1 MAETRR
7 RYDALDSH
15 IREWRQFGPSEIP
28 VRRRNI
34 VRDERRSCKPR
45 QNPADLLTATN
56 SPKDNQ
62 DSFDL
67 EELYFLPV
75 SDQSASESESLSSAT
90 PVDTPKVRQIT
101 TNSIAESSCKRKRN
115 STLFRTPISRDS
127 VKEKIMIE
135 QKIPSSCK
143 PMQIISKLR
152 TPVPPRKKHKH
163 FLRKRESFSSTKYR
177 LLTRSQSRQAFVRA
191 TDRKATCELTRTQSL
206 LSLTRGDRG
215 SAKKTRPRSLSLQEP
230 DSVRKLRPRRST
242 IPGQRHHV
250 KSSRIERNHSAV
262 LFDMSLLL

>member
-45 QNPADLLTATN
+45 QNPADLLTVTN

-90 PVDTPKVRQIT
+90 PVDTPVRQAT
-101 TNSIAESSCKRKRN
+101 TNDTTESSCKRKHK

-135 QKIPSSCK
+135 PNIPSSCK
-143 PMQIISKLR
+143 PRQIISKLR
-152 TPVPPRKKHKH
+152 TPVPPRKKTQTFPPRTRILQQHQVPPSDPVP
-163 FLRKRESFSSTKYR
+163 ESAGV
-177 LLTRSQSRQAFVRA
+177 RS
-191 TDRKATCELTRTQSL
+191 
-206 LSLTRGDRG
+206 G
-215 SAKKTRPRSLSLQEP
+215 
-230 DSVRKLRPRRST
+230 
-242 IPGQRHHV
+242 H
-250 KSSRIERNHSAV
+250 
-262 LFDMSLLL
+262 